1 MEIEPTA
8 SPPTAQYAVTLDEQ
22 GVLSV
27 TLDAQDGV
35 FAELA
40 IEDGA
45 EEFVRD
51 LQIGPRGGTLV
62 PLSPVAWPFKATAC
76 AGPCTVRYRFDLRL
90 AAERFEAPQYAG
102 VLGGAILSPPTT
114 WLLRPSTPGAGS
126 FSLTVEVPRDQGF
139 VSGLRRNRAGQYEAR
154 MDDLPQA
161 PYAAFGTFVRHEI
174 QVGPKTVE
182 LVRVGPEPDIGDAA
196 LKGWATRASQD
207 VASYFGG
214 FAPQRAIVLALVEDG
229 RAVSEGTAL
238 GNGGASIIVHVGSKV
253 AEATLAE
260 DWILTHEMVHL
271 SMPGLS
277 SRHRWLEEGLATYV
291 EPIARARVGRLGAT
305 EVWGEWVLGMKKG
318 QPAAGDGGLDGT
330 ESWGRIYWG
339 GAAFW
344 LQAEVAIAQKTDG
357 KKGVRDCM
365 RRVVMDGG
373 SIESRWSVRR
383 FLQSC
388 DAAIGE
394 PIVERLYDA
403 VASEPIA
410 FDLDGMFARLGVRKG
425 LIGVE
430 FDDHAPDAT
439 VRRALLAPD
448 GVAARPQRL

>member
-1 MEIEPTA
+1 MAPALSAPAAT
-8 SPPTAQYAVTLDEQ
+8 YAVMLESDGT
-22 GVLSV
+22 LSV
-27 TLDAQDGV
+27 TLDAEDSV
-35 FAELA
+35 FTELA
-40 IEDGA
+40 IEEGA

-51 LQIGPRGGTLV
+51 LRIGPRGGTLASLT
-62 PLSPVAWPFKATAC
+62 PASWPIAATAC
-76 AGPCTVRYRFDLRL
+76 AGACTIRYRFDLRL

-102 VLGGAILSPPTT
+102 LVGGAILSPATT
-114 WLLRPSTPGAGS
+114 WLIRPSTPGSGS
-126 FSLTVEVPRDQGF
+126 FSLRVDAPDGQGF
-139 VSGLRRNRAGQYEAR
+139 VTGLRRNVAGRYEAR
-154 MDDLPQA
+154 LDDLPQA

-174 QVGPKTVE
+174 QVGSKTVE
-182 LVRVGPEPDIGDAA
+182 LVRVGPEPEIGDAA
-196 LKGWATRASQD
+196 LKAWATRASRD
-207 VASYFGG
+207 VAGYFGG
-214 FAPQRAIVLALVEDG
+214 FAPQRALVLALVEDG

-253 AEATLAE
+253 SETTLAE

-291 EPIARARVGRLGAT
+291 EPIARARVGRLPAA
-305 EVWGEWVLGMKKG
+305 EVWSEWVLGMRKG
-318 QPAAGDGGLDGT
+318 QPGAGDGGLDGT

-344 LQAEVAIAQKTDG
+344 LQAEVAIAEETDG
-357 KKGVRDCM
+357 KKSLRDCV
-365 RRVVMDGG
+365 RHVVAEGG

-388 DAAIGE
+388 DAGIGAN
-394 PIVERLYDA
+394 IVERLYDT

-410 FDLDGMFARLGVRKG
+410 FDLDGLFARLGVRKG

-430 FDDHAPDAT
+430 FDDHAPNAT

-448 GVAARPQRL
+448 EASARKL